1 MNPIKTALCS
11 FGMSGWV
18 FHAPFIAINPGFK
31 LYGVLERSKNLAA
44 QKYDGIKTYRSME
57 ELLEDKEVELVVVN
71 TPNNTHFEYSK
82 KALLAGK
89 HVITEKPFTVTVEEG
104 KELIEIARKQNKKLS
119 VYHNRRYD
127 SDFKIVKKVVRNEL
141 LGKIVEAEFHFDRF
155 KEELSVKTHKETPG
169 QGTGAL
175 YDLGAH
181 LIDQ

>member
-1 MNPIKTALCS
+1 M
-11 FGMSGWV
+11 
-18 FHAPFIAINPGFK
+18 
-31 LYGVLERSKNLAA
+31 
-44 QKYDGIKTYRSME
+44 
-57 ELLEDKEVELVVVN
+57 
-71 TPNNTHFEYSK
+71 
-82 KALLAGK
+82 LAGK
-89 HVITEKPFTVTVEEG
+89 NVITEKPFTVTVEEG

-181 LIDQ
+181 LIDQALQLFGMPDKLFSDIRIIRPNSKVDDYFELLFYYPELRVRLKCSYIVREALPAYILHGMKGSFIKTKSDV